1 MLLVLLLQCLLH
13 VNFPCGGW
21 SGGDGSNDGGAERKQ
36 GDSDEFVSLSL
47 SLSSM
52 FVKISNF
59 IKKDPRGSF

>member
-21 SGGDGSNDGGAERKQ
+21 SGGDGSNDEGAERKQ

-47 SLSSM
+47 SSIIY
-52 FVKISNF
+52 VC
-59 IKKDPRGSF
+59 

>member
-47 SLSSM
+47 SSSM
-52 FVKISNF
+52 FVKILVL
-59 IKKDPRGSF
+59 